1 MSAIPPSVS
10 VMTTLAVLGTGHMG
24 APIAR
29 RLLMAGH
36 AVTVWNRTLSRAEVL
51 TEAGARLAA
60 SPAESIAGAEI
71 VIIMLTG
78 HAAVNAA
85 LFGPGGAAPL
95 LRPGSCVIQM
105 STIAP
110 REVRALAGRLPE
122 GVDLVDAPVAGST
135 GAAEAGALLVL
146 AAGQDAPLKRVIPV
160 LGALGTVRRCG
171 DLGDGS
177 ALKLVLNTALATAMT
192 ALADTLKVASA
203 LGVDRD
209 TALEALAAGPLG
221 GAVRRAAASGA
232 SFSLAL
238 AAKDMDLA
246 VRELG
251 RAPAPIAR
259 VASQVLQAA
268 PDQGADIA
276 TLIPQE

>member
-1 MSAIPPSVS
+1 
-10 VMTTLAVLGTGHMG
+10 MG

-36 AVTVWNRTLSRAEVL
+36 AVTVWNRTLSRAGVL

-78 HAAVNAA
+78 DAAVNAA

-122 GVDLVDAPVAGST
+122 GIDLVDAPVAGST

-146 AAGQDAPLKRVIPV
+146 AAGQDAPLKRVMPV

-209 TALEALAAGPLG
+209 TAREALAAGPLG
-221 GAVRRAAASGA
+221 GAVRRAAASDA
-232 SFSLAL
+232 SFALAL
-238 AAKDMDLA
+238 AAKDLDLA